1 MQSMFLGGMVL
12 DLSTKTKKSEAR
24 DLINLLM
31 TPFDHVMVRD
41 VAKEEQSSP
50 VFENRQVTEDDIAS
64 GLTFFGTTTPVST
77 ISLQNKNSQV
87 LSYCVGDIE
96 NAVEL
101 DDFFRHGQH
110 FKPSA
115 THSEMIGN
123 MLLRVN
129 APVHIAERGEPVP
142 EFQNYTH
149 RVKNRLTDVIQGAW
163 SAFSVFSSTQ
173 RSTIVLASKGESVL
187 RFTIVVLSSCLLL
200 IWSSEQDAVTQML
213 NAILPTDDEAHLKRA
228 WIANISVL
236 QDKTTMVIHP
246 IYLLSKVR
254 FFGMSV
260 NFDPIRLTTKIE
272 KYLQSGTY

>member
-1 MQSMFLGGMVL
+1 MQPMFLGGMVL
-12 DLSTKTKKSEAR
+12 DLSTKTKKSEAS
-24 DLINLLM
+24 DFINMLM
-31 TPFDHVMVRD
+31 TPFDHVIMRD

-50 VFENRQVTEDDIAS
+50 TFENRKATEDDIAS
-64 GLTFFGTTTPVST
+64 GLTFFGTTTPAST

-87 LSYCVGDIE
+87 ISYCVGDIE

-129 APVHIAERGEPVP
+129 APVHIADRGEPP
-142 EFQNYTH
+142 QEFQNYTH
-149 RVKNRLTDVIQGAW
+149 RVKSRLTDVIEGAW

-173 RSTIVLASKGESVL
+173 RSTIVLAAKNYVL
-187 RFTIVVLSSCLLL
+187 RFTVVVISSCLIL
-200 IWSSEQDAVTQML
+200 IWSSEVDAVNQML

-228 WIANISVL
+228 WIANVSVL

-254 FFGMSV
+254 FFGLSV